1 MPKLSIIVP
10 VLNEQETVPLFFE
23 ALEKVHAQIADYA
36 LEYWFIDDGST
47 DGTIQAIETL
57 QAKNEHVHYV
67 ELSRNFGKEAALYA
81 GLQQA
86 TGDYVVVMDVDLQ
99 DPPELLPEMLA
110 GVASGDWDAI
120 GTRRIN
126 RKGESKV
133 RTFFAELFYK
143 LINRIS
149 DTKIVEGARDYR
161 VMTRQMVDT
170 IVQMQEYN
178 RFSKGI
184 FVWVGFKQKYLE
196 YENVDRVAGKSSWSF
211 WKLVRYSIEGI
222 VNFSQTPLLISA
234 LLGMLSFVFSLVFA
248 VLLVIRQLL
257 NPAAAI
263 NGWTSMIVIMLF
275 ISGIQLLS
283 LGIVGRYIS
292 NIYLEVKRRPIYVAR
307 KIK

>member
-23 ALEKVHAQIADYA
+23 ALEKVHAQIADYE

-47 DGTIQAIETL
+47 DATIQAIETL
-57 QAKNEHVHYV
+57 QTNNEQVHYV

-126 RKGESKV
+126 RKGEARV

-161 VMTRQMVDT
+161 VMNRQMVDT

-196 YENVDRVAGKSSWSF
+196 YENVDRIAGKSSWSF

-234 LLGMLSFVFSLVFA
+234 LLGMLSFVFSLIFA